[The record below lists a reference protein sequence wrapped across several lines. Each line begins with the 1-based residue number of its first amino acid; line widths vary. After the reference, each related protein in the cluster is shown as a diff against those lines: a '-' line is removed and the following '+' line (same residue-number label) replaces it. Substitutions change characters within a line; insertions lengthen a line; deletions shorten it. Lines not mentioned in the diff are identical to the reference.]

1 MTIEE
6 LREREKLIERA
17 ERAESTLAQYRKH
30 LAEFFLHSYSPEL
43 IQAAK
48 ELTDFTQKD
57 LHEHMTENLAQEEVA
72 AKTAACTSCSCRR
85 PSGGQSENR
94 RGGKRMSTS
103 QLYFPNFL

>member
-17 ERAESTLAQYRKH
+17 ERAESTLAQYRKY

-48 ELTDFTQKD
+48 ELADFTQKD
-57 LHEHMTENLAQEEVA
+57 LHEHMVENLAQEVA
-72 AKTAACTSCSCRR
+72 ACSCCR
-85 PSGGQSENR
+85 PSGEQGENR

-103 QLYFPNFL
+103 QMYFPNFL